1 MKVSTTLAPLELLEC
16 LQEVERQLGRK
27 EKSNGTEYK
36 DRPIDIDII
45 FFNTMAFDDEKL
57 QIPHP
62 HWNMRPFVYL
72 PLIELVESLNI

>member
-16 LQEVERQLGRK
+16 LKEVERQLGRK

-45 FFNTMAFDDEKL
+45 FFNSMVFNDEKL

-62 HWNMRPFVYL
+62 HWNIRPFVYL

>member
-1 MKVSTTLAPLELLEC
+1 MKVSTTLAPLELLKC
-16 LQEVERQLGRK
+16 LQEVEQQLGRK

-45 FFNTMAFDDEKL
+45 FFNSMVLNDEKL

-62 HWNMRPFVYL
+62 HWNIRPFVYL